1 MFCEKP
7 HYTFPPISTSP
18 KYDPFLI
25 MPDPDDERPAEL
37 ETLEAIYGSS
47 LVARS
52 KFSGRL
58 ELPVVLQQ
66 PLQIKRTN
74 QGDGA
79 EANEV
84 SHLPPLRIWFSL
96 PYGYPSEVG
105 PTLDLETLWL
115 PDETARKLEAEG
127 VSLWE
132 EYGRTQ
138 VMYAYA
144 SHLEEAAE
152 TSFGMKN
159 LEVSSDVWQQLLV
172 FDLEA
177 KQQAFEKGSYD
188 CGVCLDP
195 KKGTLCHQMGDCKHV
210 FCIECLQGYYN
221 NAILT
226 GNIDDVKCPDFSC
239 GGNNQRTQRTKLV
252 TSRELLRIPIER
264 PTVQRYVNLK
274 RKRKLEADK
283 STMWCPRKWCQGVA
297 LGNHY
302 PKTNIALEE
311 MGSMYEEDVESDP
324 VPIEESIEPADDSE
338 EAAQACASALKEREA
353 AKERALLATRLQ
365 ICEDCSYAFC
375 RLCNRS
381 WHGDFFDCRARVNIP
396 SERTVL
402 EQEEEASLAFIRNNT
417 TKCPKCETPVQKSEA
432 CNHMTCVQC
441 RAHFCYLCSVFLN
454 PMHPYDHFNTRGS
467 FCYQR
472 LWEGQDGSAVER

>member
-1 MFCEKP
+1 M
-7 HYTFPPISTSP
+7 T
-18 KYDPFLI
+18 DPG
-25 MPDPDDERPAEL
+25 DERPAEL

-52 KFSGRL
+52 EFSGYL

-66 PLQIKRTN
+66 PLQIECSD
-74 QGDGA
+74 QGHGI
-79 EANEV
+79 EAKEI
-84 SHLPPLRIWFSL
+84 SHFPPLRIWFKL
-96 PYGYPSEVG
+96 PQGYPNEVG
-105 PTLDLETLWL
+105 PTLDLEAFWL
-115 PDETARKLEAEG
+115 PEAIARKLESDG
-127 VSLWE
+127 TSLWE
-132 EYGRTQ
+132 EYSRTQ

-152 TSFGMKN
+152 TAFGMKS
-159 LEVSSDVWQQLLV
+159 LEVTSDIQQQLLI
-172 FDLEA
+172 FDQEA
-177 KQQAFEKGSYD
+177 QQQAFEKGSYE

-195 KKGTLCHQMGDCKHV
+195 KRGTLCHQMGGCKHV
-210 FCIECLQGYYN
+210 FCIDCLQDYYN

-226 GNIDDVKCPDFSC
+226 GNIDDVKCLDFSC
-239 GGNNQRTQRTKLV
+239 GGNNNRMQRTRLITPC
-252 TSRELLRIPIER
+252 ELLRIPIER
-264 PTVQRYVNLK
+264 PAIQRYVNLK

-283 STMWCPRKWCQGVA
+283 STMWCPRNWCQGA
-297 LGNHY
+297 AFGNHY
-302 PKTNIALEE
+302 PKTNVALEE
-311 MGSMYEEDVESDP
+311 MGSMYEEDIQSQP
-324 VPIEESIEPADDSE
+324 APIEEPIEPLDDSE
-338 EAAQACASALKEREA
+338 GAAQRCVEALKEREA
-353 AKERALLATRLQ
+353 AKERALLASRLQ

-396 SERTVL
+396 YERTIL

-441 RAHFCYLCSVFLN
+441 RTHFCYLCSVFLN